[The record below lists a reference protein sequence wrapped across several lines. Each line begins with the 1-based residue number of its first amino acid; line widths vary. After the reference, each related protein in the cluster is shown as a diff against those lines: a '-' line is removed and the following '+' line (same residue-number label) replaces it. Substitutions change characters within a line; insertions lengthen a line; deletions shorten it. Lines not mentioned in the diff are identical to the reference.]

1 MSCFKKL
8 SSREMQVTLAI
19 IDEMCTSEIG
29 KEFGVKNNTVSTIK
43 KNIFIKLNVNSD
55 IGLYKLPLKEALVN

>member
-29 KEFGVKNNTVSTIK
+29 KNFRIKSNTVSTVK
-43 KNIFIKLNVNSD
+43 KNIFIKLNVKSD
-55 IGLYKLPLKEALVN
+55 IVLYKLALKEALVN